1 MIDRRGLLAAGA
13 AAFAARAARARQT
26 VLVAK
31 GAFNPRD
38 LTGTWSNGSYTT
50 FERPKELP
58 RLVLTPAEAEAFEAP
73 LRVLHGMP
81 ASKPGT
87 VGQSES
93 EFAER
98 GSGMLKIRGELR
110 ASLIVEPADGQ
121 IPWLAAV
128 RARYELDKKPED
140 RKDRADN
147 PEDRPLFERCILS
160 PGTTAPMIPGADS
173 NVYDFVQTPDALA
186 IVSEKF
192 HDARIIPLNGA
203 PASAPLPSWLGSSAG
218 RWSGEALVVETAGF
232 GPGVVRR
239 GVIVSP
245 ATRVTETFTRL
256 TAHEILYGFTVE
268 DPTLYARPWRG
279 ENLFV
284 RASGRL
290 FEYACHEGNYGL
302 PDILRINRGMEL
314 QAAKGGK

>member
-13 AAFAARAARARQT
+13 AAFAAGAARARP
-26 VLVAK
+26 A
-31 GAFNPRD
+31 AFNPLD
-38 LTGTWSNGSYTT
+38 FSGTWSNGSYTA

-58 RLVLTPAEAEAFEAP
+58 RLILTAAEAEAFEAP
-73 LRVLHGMP
+73 LRALHGMA
-81 ASKPGT
+81 ASKDGT
-87 VGQSES
+87 VGQAES
-93 EFAER
+93 EFNER
-98 GSGMLKIRGELR
+98 GSGLLRIRGEPR

-128 RARYELDKKPED
+128 RARYELDKKPAD
-140 RKDRADN
+140 RKERTDN
-147 PEDRPLFERCILS
+147 PEDRPLFERCLVS
-160 PGTTAPMIPGADS
+160 PATTAPMIPGADS
-173 NVYDFVQTPDALA
+173 NVYEFVQTPDALA

-203 PASAPLPSWLGSSAG
+203 PASPLLPSWMGSSVG

-232 GPGVVRR
+232 GPGVARR
-239 GVIVSP
+239 GVAVSP

-284 RASGRL
+284 PAPGRL

-302 PDILRINRGMEL
+302 PDILRINRGMEAS
-314 QAAKGGK
+314 AAKGK